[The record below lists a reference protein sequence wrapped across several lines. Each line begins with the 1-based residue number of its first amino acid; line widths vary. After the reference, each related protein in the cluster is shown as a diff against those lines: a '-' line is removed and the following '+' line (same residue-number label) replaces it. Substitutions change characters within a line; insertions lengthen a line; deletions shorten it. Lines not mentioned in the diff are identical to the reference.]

1 MLINSWNWLIV
12 SLPAAIEPTTE
23 KHYVT
28 EPAAAKPWNKPQL
41 TQNYQPHSQ
50 TKKPLVRKEDAK
62 LEATEPEAT
71 KAKAAKPEAAKGL
84 SWLA

>member
-1 MLINSWNWLIV
+1 MIV

-23 KHYVT
+23 KHYVA

-50 TKKPLVRKEDAK
+50 TKKPLVRKKDAK
-62 LEATEPEAT
+62 PE
-71 KAKAAKPEAAKGL
+71 AAKPEAAKTKDVEPEAVKGL
-84 SWLA
+84 SWLAGQKSGV